1 MEDVMHSYL
10 KALNIKIFEND
21 EHRQRFINLF
31 LEKTK
36 LERQLLDIQ
45 KELEKYKQMN
55 DQL

>member
-21 EHRQRFINLF
+21 EHRQRFIDLF
-31 LEKTK
+31 VEKTK
-36 LERQLLDIQ
+36 LERQLFDIQ